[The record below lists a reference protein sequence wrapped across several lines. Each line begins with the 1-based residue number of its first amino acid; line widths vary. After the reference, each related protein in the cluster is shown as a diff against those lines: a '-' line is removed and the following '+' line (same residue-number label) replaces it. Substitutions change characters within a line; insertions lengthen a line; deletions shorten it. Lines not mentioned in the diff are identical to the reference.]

1 MSKQDHQVVI
11 SSFRLGALLVITL
24 LALFEVSL
32 LAQTNTILGELLDH
46 YGEPIK
52 GARVT
57 MDSSNY
63 KRSEETKTDN
73 EGRFVFVG
81 LWRGS
86 WNLIIQKP
94 GYKPSQ
100 ASINLRQS
108 GLYRISTV
116 ITPDPFNP
124 PAPSTGFLAGIQG
137 QTLQAD
143 LDAAHKL
150 FDDGHYDSAIDAYVA
165 MLERLPQLTS
175 LNIQIGHAYRN
186 QQNYQQAM
194 ESYQKVQKNS
204 SAAEEAKMAIQ
215 ALKEE
220 TNRDR

>member
-1 MSKQDHQVVI
+1 MSI
-11 SSFRLGALLVITL
+11 SRAGTLLVMIL
-24 LALFEVSL
+24 LVLFEVSL
-32 LAQTNTILGELLDH
+32 LAQTNTILGKLLDH
-46 YGEPIK
+46 EGEPIK
-52 GARVT
+52 EARVVIN
-57 MDSSNY
+57 SSTH

-81 LWRGS
+81 LWRGR

-100 ASINLRQS
+100 APINLRH

-124 PAPSTGFLAGIQG
+124 PTPSTGFLAGIKAQEL
-137 QTLQAD
+137 QTD

-150 FDDGHYDSAIDAYVA
+150 FDDGHYNSAIDAYGA
-165 MLERLPQLTS
+165 MLERIPQLTS

-194 ESYQKVQKNS
+194 ESYQKVPKNS
-204 SAAEEAKMAIQ
+204 PAAEEAKMAIQ
-215 ALKEE
+215 ALKKEA
-220 TNRDR
+220 NHDSG